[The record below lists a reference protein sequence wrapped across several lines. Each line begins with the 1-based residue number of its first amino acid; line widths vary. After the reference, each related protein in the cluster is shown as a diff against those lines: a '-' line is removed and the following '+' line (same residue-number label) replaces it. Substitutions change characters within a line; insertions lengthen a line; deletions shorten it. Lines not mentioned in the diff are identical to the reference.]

1 MTNPSFNDDSVE
13 VENETIESQEVV
25 TDEVVQAPDTSE
37 AIQGDSGFANIV
49 FDMSPGEETVT
60 PEENISDEQGAT
72 GDVLDL
78 I

>member
-25 TDEVVQAPDTSE
+25 TDEVLQAPEVTDTSE

-60 PEENISDEQGAT
+60 PEEQGAT
-72 GDVLDL
+72 GDILDL